1 MVLLSSPVNSLIQLL
16 GVLVIF
22 CFVLAITY
30 FVTKWIGG
38 VQKLQVIDTVRI
50 GGNKYAQILK
60 IGEVYLVI
68 AVGKDEVTLLAKLT
82 EEEAGLSEEEMAC
95 ANPPKGGILPPGA
108 QETFQ
113 ETLEKFRERF
123 SKKQD

>member
-1 MVLLSSPVNSLIQLL
+1 M
-16 GVLVIF
+16 
-22 CFVLAITY
+22 
-30 FVTKWIGG
+30 
-38 VQKLQVIDTVRI
+38 
-50 GGNKYAQILK
+50 
-60 IGEVYLVI
+60 I